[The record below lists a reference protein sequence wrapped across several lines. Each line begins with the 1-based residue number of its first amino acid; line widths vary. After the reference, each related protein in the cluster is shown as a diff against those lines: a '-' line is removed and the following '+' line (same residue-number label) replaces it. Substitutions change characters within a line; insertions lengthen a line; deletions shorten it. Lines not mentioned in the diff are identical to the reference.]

1 MTAYDFRFSPYSV
14 PSLASLGYLSAIGT
28 KYFLALNQLF
38 MYVYVPKVI
47 LRSCLYKCNP
57 HEAPAKYSK
66 TFGNVTLNS

>member
-1 MTAYDFRFSPYSV
+1 MTAYDFYFSTYSFY
-14 PSLASLGYLSAIGT
+14 SLGSLGYLSAIGI

-47 LRSCLYKCNP
+47 LRSYLYRCNP

-66 TFGNVTLNS
+66 TFGNVTLIS